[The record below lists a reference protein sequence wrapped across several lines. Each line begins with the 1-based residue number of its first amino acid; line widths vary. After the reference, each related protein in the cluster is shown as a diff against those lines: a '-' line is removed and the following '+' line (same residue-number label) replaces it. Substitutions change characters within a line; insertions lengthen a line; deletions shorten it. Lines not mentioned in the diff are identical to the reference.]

1 MEETSWCSIMEPAT
15 AKACRCQ
22 SPVLT
27 AMAHDAEAQADVTI
41 GKDVDIG
48 HGGGE
53 QRPAA
58 IPGKRQGR
66 GERAKVG
73 Q

>member
-1 MEETSWCSIMEPAT
+1 MEPTA

-53 QRPAA
+53 QRPAT
-58 IPGKRQGR
+58 IRRQEARAR
-66 GERAKVG
+66 GAGKVG
-73 Q
+73 P